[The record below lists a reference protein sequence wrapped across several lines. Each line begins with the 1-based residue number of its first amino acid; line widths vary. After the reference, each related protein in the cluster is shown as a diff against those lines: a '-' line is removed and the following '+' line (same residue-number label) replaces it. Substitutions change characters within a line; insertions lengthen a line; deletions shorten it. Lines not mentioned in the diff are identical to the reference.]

1 VLPTR
6 HLVVTGL
13 YRYVRNPM
21 YLAVIG
27 LIAGQAL
34 LLGNR
39 ALLLYGMVVWLA
51 FQTFVILYEEPVLRK
66 TYAAEYEEFCLNV
79 PRWIPRLS
87 AWNPPRS
94 R

>member
-1 VLPTR
+1 M
-6 HLVVTGL
+6 VTGL

-21 YLAVIG
+21 YVAVLG

-34 LLGNR
+34 LFGNR
-39 ALLLYGMVVWLA
+39 DLLLYAAVVWMA
-51 FQTFVILYEEPVLRK
+51 FQIFVLLYEEPVLRK
-66 TYAAEYEEFCLNV
+66 TYAAEYEEFCRNV

-87 AWNPPRS
+87 AWHTPQS